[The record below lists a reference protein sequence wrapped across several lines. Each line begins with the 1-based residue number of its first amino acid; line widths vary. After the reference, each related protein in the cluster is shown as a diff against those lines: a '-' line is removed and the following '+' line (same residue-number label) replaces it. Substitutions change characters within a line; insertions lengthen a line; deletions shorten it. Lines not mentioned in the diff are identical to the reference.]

1 MLAIFPVPIYESN
14 QTDSPRTEEDA
25 MYCETRNKI
34 TSSVSLKAGGYSL
47 LNCLPKSLVSTIVV
61 LFWGV
66 MGHSQHQPSPSDRI
80 VLEHPVAVISHDD
93 ADTLVTHVDFETH
106 SGCVE
111 SEIFELS
118 TRHLSDRFC
127 FIDENAPNFQV
138 CKWECCRWSPA
149 ALHDALNG
157 EDKLTIIY
165 VHGNFMERNNTR
177 ERVRII
183 DSYLKRQAS
192 ENYRLI
198 LLSWPSEKQ
207 RPVLRD
213 AAENAKVA
221 ERESLYLAWILKQL
235 RSQSKV
241 SLIGF
246 SYGARTVTGALHLD
260 AMGTIPGLTFYS
272 PADPRENPYR
282 LGLIAPAVDKNWLTP
297 CGRYCCALSQVD
309 GFINLYNSRDP
320 VLRRFRFVDNASR
333 PIAGGLNG
341 FEGLSDPRSLTP
353 LASGDSTNVRQYD
366 CGAIIG
372 TTHSEV
378 SYLSK
383 CPYFRVLLDN
393 ILWNSPSDEI
403 GCYSCTVK

>member
-1 MLAIFPVPIYESN
+1 MLAIFAIPSYEIT
-14 QTDSPRTEEDA
+14 QTNYPRTEVEA
-25 MYCETRNKI
+25 MYCEPRNNP
-34 TSSVSLKAGGYSL
+34 TDPVSLRANRSSLPGSL
-47 LNCLPKSLVSTIVV
+47 LKSVMPVCLALSLTLTSIAQNQ
-61 LFWGV
+61 
-66 MGHSQHQPSPSDRI
+66 SSPSDRI
-80 VLEHPVAVISHDD
+80 VSEHQVAFLSNDQAHKS
-93 ADTLVTHVDFETH
+93 ETFPP
-106 SGCVE
+106 SDSLPRGAR
-111 SEIFELS
+111 SEIFEIS

-127 FIDENAPNFQV
+127 CIEENDPKFQV
-138 CKWECCRWSPA
+138 CKWEFCRWNPA
-149 ALHDALNG
+149 TLQEALHG

-213 AAENAKVA
+213 ATENSKVA

-235 RSQSKV
+235 RSQSRV
-241 SLIGF
+241 SLLGF

-260 AMGTIPGLTFYS
+260 AMGTIPGLTFNS
-272 PADPRENPYR
+272 PAEPRETPYR

-297 CGRYCCALSQVD
+297 YGRYCCALSQVD
-309 GFINLYNSRDP
+309 GFVNLYNSRDP
-320 VLRRFRFVDNASR
+320 VLRRFRFVDIASR
-333 PIAGGLNG
+333 PIAGGFNG

-378 SYLSK
+378 SYLGK

-393 ILWNSPSDEI
+393 ILWNSQSHEI
-403 GCYSCTVK
+403 SCYSCTVK

>member
-1 MLAIFPVPIYESN
+1 MNCEPRDNL
-14 QTDSPRTEEDA
+14 TDP
-25 MYCETRNKI
+25 
-34 TSSVSLKAGGYSL
+34 VSLKAGRLSL
-47 LNCLPKSLVSTIVV
+47 LGRPLKIAMPVCVALLWALV
-61 LFWGV
+61 GNA
-66 MGHSQHQPSPSDRI
+66 QHQPSPSDRI
-80 VLEHPVAVISHDD
+80 VLEHQVAFLGDD
-93 ADTLVTHVDFETH
+93 QADTSDELTTSE
-106 SGCVE
+106 SLPRCAE
-111 SEIFELS
+111 SEIFEVS

-127 FIDENAPNFQV
+127 SIDENAPNFQV
-138 CKWECCRWSPA
+138 CKWEFCRWNPSTIQ
-149 ALHDALNG
+149 DALNG

-177 ERVRII
+177 DRVRII
-183 DSYLKRQAS
+183 DSYLKRQAN

-235 RSQSKV
+235 RSQSRV
-241 SLIGF
+241 SLLGF

-260 AMGTIPGLTFYS
+260 AMGTIPGLTLYS
-272 PADPRENPYR
+272 PAEPRENPYR

-297 CGRYCCALSQVD
+297 YGRYCCALSQVD
-309 GFINLYNSRDP
+309 GFVNLYNSRDP

-353 LASGDSTNVRQYD
+353 LASGDSANVRQYD

-378 SYLSK
+378 SYFSK
-383 CPYFRVLLDN
+383 CPYFRGLLDN
-393 ILWNSPSDEI
+393 VLWNSPSLEV
-403 GCYSCTVK
+403 GCSSCTVK